1 MAIKWKKSE
10 KNNLNDRKKEKS
22 ESFLGIGKL
31 KVKWIWLIHLTC
43 VVLLC
48 VAAFCLYSFSRN
60 MYFPYIIGQRG
71 FDETSEFE
79 FQFSQD
85 MDRALRYTQLKQ
97 KLETDGVL
105 DLSKTVETLQGEGNV
120 ITNISLQDAIDFGE
134 SIGLSFDEENRLVV
148 GGSEGVSLQDIQN
161 YSEELDPQEA
171 AGSSENTESEELPEN
186 TLPEYEGDGDQL
198 WNEILTNEAS
208 PEEKSALLQVLYK
221 LAEYYNLQNRLG
233 LNGNAVN
240 FYYRFVYSDRNG
252 DPVVSTNMSS
262 DVTSSDMTALGQYF
276 TMNSESS
283 LIQYTMSYNT
293 AYSLHATVESYG
305 LLDGGTY
312 EIVAAVNTEFPAS
325 DHYREGLEQYYR
337 QVVLLVMLAVCALAV
352 LVFWGISLSWMFR
365 KNRTEKPFDTWYLEL
380 AFVVWLLPVAAA
392 VWAGVSIY
400 NGFLMSYRVD
410 VVGGLLILGVAYI
423 PILNG
428 LFSFS
433 RRFRAKNLNAK
444 SMLCRLGQNI
454 GQIFQAILQ
463 NGSQVGRIGTA
474 AVLYMFFNVLF
485 VIGSVIYVEERFFG
499 LFQNRWSP
507 IQIQLTGFVCIGGFL
522 LVNGIT
528 LFQVLRK
535 ASQREKIDRV
545 IKKMAEGDLERKI
558 DLEGMNGAERTM
570 AETVNTIGEGLSR
583 AVAERTKSERL
594 RTDLIANVSHDL
606 RTPLTS
612 IINYVDLLKREN
624 LPGERARGYLQILE
638 QKSQRLRNLTE
649 DLVDASKASSGTVAV
664 NWETI
669 DFAQMI
675 NQMNGEFQERFDAA
689 GLKPVTTMENL
700 PVPIRT
706 DGRLLFRVRENLYN
720 NVCKYAMTG
729 TRVYIDLKET
739 SHKAVFTMKNISADP
754 LNMEPDELT
763 ERFIR
768 GDVSRSTE
776 GSGLG
781 LSIAKSMTEQL
792 KGTFEIYLEGDLFRV
807 RLVFSL
813 AE

>member
-1 MAIKWKKSE
+1 MEKKKKKSE
-10 KNNLNDRKKEKS
+10 KKGSENQRERKKGRFLRMEK
-22 ESFLGIGKL
+22 LPA
-31 KVKWIWLIHLTC
+31 KWIWLIHLTC
-43 VVLLC
+43 AVLIC
-48 VAAFCLYSFSRN
+48 VAVFCLYSLSRN
-60 MYFPYIIGQRG
+60 MYFPYIISQRS

-79 FQFSQD
+79 FQFCQD

-105 DLSKTVETLQGEGNV
+105 DLAKTVETLQGEDNV

-161 YSEELDPQEA
+161 YSEELDPQETS
-171 AGSSENTESEELPEN
+171 GSSESTESEELPEYQ
-186 TLPEYEGDGDQL
+186 EDGDQL
-198 WNEILTNEAS
+198 WNEILTNDAS

-233 LNGNAVN
+233 INGSAVN

-252 DPVVSTNMSS
+252 NPVVSTNMSS
-262 DVTSSDMTALGQYF
+262 DITSSDMTALGQYF

-293 AYSLHATVESYG
+293 AYSLYASVESYG
-305 LLDGGTY
+305 LLEGGTY
-312 EIVAAVNTEFPAS
+312 EIVTAVNTAFPAA

-337 QVVLLVMLAVCALAV
+337 QVVLLVLLAACSLAV
-352 LVFWGISLSWMFR
+352 LIFWGITLSCLFR
-365 KNRTEKPFDTWYLEL
+365 KNRGEEKPFDTWYVEL
-380 AFVVWLLPVAAA
+380 ALVVWLLPVAAA
-392 VWAGVSIY
+392 VWAGASIY

-410 VVGGLLILGVAYI
+410 VVGGLLILAVAYI

-433 RRFRAKNLNAK
+433 RRFHAKNINAR
-444 SMLCRLGQNI
+444 SVLCRLGQNV
-454 GQIFQAILQ
+454 GQIFQAVIQ
-463 NGSQVGRIGTA
+463 NGSQVGRIGIV
-474 AVLYMFFNVLF
+474 AVLYMFFNILF
-485 VIGSVIYVEERFFG
+485 IIGTVIYVEERFFG
-499 LFQNRWSP
+499 LFQNRWSGM
-507 IQIQLTGFVCIGGFL
+507 QVQLTGIVCIGGVL
-522 LVNGIT
+522 LINGAT

-535 ASQREKIDRV
+535 AGQREKIDRV

-558 DLEGMNGAERTM
+558 DLEGMSGTEKTM
-570 AETVNTIGEGLSR
+570 AETVNTIGDGLSR

-624 LPGERARGYLQILE
+624 LPGERAQGYLKILE

-675 NQMNGEFQERFDAA
+675 NQMNGEFQERFDVA

-706 DGRLLFRVRENLYN
+706 DGRLLFRVLENLYN

-729 TRVYIDLKET
+729 TRVYIDLKKT